1 MAGQQE
7 LPVQQK
13 REVDKAQESTTPMRA
28 FLPTTDIFETEDTL
42 TVVLEMPGVDRDNID
57 VNVENGVLTVEG
69 KINFSKYE
77 GLQPIYGE
85 YNIGPYRRT
94 FRISSRVDQDKIRAE
109 LRDGVITLVLP
120 KAEEA
125 KPRRI
130 EVK

>member
-13 REVDKAQESTTPMRA
+13 REVEKAQEPTTPMRA
-28 FLPTTDIFETEDTL
+28 LPTTDIFETEDTL

-77 GLQPIYGE
+77 GLQPIYSE
-85 YNIGPYRRT
+85 YNIGPLAGPFGFRAGLIRT
-94 FRISSRVDQDKIRAE
+94 R
-109 LRDGVITLVLP
+109 
-120 KAEEA
+120 
-125 KPRRI
+125 
-130 EVK
+130 

>member
-13 REVDKAQESTTPMRA
+13 REVDKAQEPTTPMRA

-77 GLQPIYGE
+77 GLQPIYGD
-85 YNIGPYRRT
+85 ISVPIAGPFGFQAGSIRT
-94 FRISSRVDQDKIRAE
+94 RGRAE
-109 LRDGVITLVLP
+109 RRDYLSIAQSGGS
-120 KAEEA
+120 EA
-125 KPRRI
+125 TPN
-130 EVK
+130 